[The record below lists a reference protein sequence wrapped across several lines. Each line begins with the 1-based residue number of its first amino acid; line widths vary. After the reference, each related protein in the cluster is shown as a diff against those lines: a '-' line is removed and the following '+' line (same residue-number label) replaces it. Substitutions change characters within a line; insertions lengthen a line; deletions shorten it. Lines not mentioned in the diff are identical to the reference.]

1 MAWENRSGKGR
12 YYTRSRRVNG
22 LVIREY
28 YGTGAAG
35 QLAAAEHARERLKR
49 IEETKHRLE
58 LIRRLTKRYSAMRL
72 ADSVADAIVEVSLA
86 KLGYHQY
93 RGATWRKKR
102 GQ

>member
-28 YGTGAAG
+28 YGTGAAAE
-35 QLAAAEHARERLKR
+35 LAAAEHAREQLKR

-58 LIRRLTKRYSAMRL
+58 LIRRLTKQCPAMRL
-72 ADSVADAIVEVSLA
+72 ADSIADAIVEVSLA
-86 KLGYHQY
+86 KQGYHRY
-93 RGATWRKKR
+93 RGSTWRKKR